1 MDSFAIFRVSA
12 SALEAQRGRMNAI
25 ASNMANMHST
35 KTESGGPYRRKDVV
49 FSTLPI
55 EPDKSSA
62 LEGVKIVEVVDSQ
75 EPFKKIF
82 DPGHPDSDKDGFVSM
97 PNINIMEEMVNM
109 MMAVKA
115 YEANVTTFNMSKT
128 MFLKALEIGR

>member
-12 SALEAQRGRMNAI
+12 SALDAQRGRMNTI
-25 ASNMANMHST
+25 ASNMANIHST
-35 KTESGGPYRRKDVV
+35 QTESGGPYKRKDVV
-49 FSTLPI
+49 FETLPVDS
-55 EPDKSSA
+55 DKSTA
-62 LEGVKIVEVVDSQ
+62 LEGVKLVQVVDSQ

-82 DPGHPDSDKDGFVSM
+82 DPGHPDADKDGFVSM

-109 MMAVKA
+109 MMAVRA

-128 MFLKALEIGR
+128 MFLRALEIGR